1 MKALCVLGSTGSVGS
16 QVLQVVSSL
25 PDRFRVAA
33 LSAGG
38 NLDRLAQQVFEFTPE
53 VAVVGRAEAAQ
64 LLRQRLGSLGYRRP
78 LRVLAGTEGQ
88 AEAATHPAVDL
99 VVSASHGITGLVATY
114 EAIRAGKD
122 VALANKET
130 LVAAGA
136 LVMRAVREQGVNLLP
151 IDSEHSAIHQCL
163 RSGTPGEV
171 RRLILTASGGPF
183 LRSRQRDL
191 ERATPEQALKHP
203 VWNMGGRIS
212 VDSATLMNKGF
223 EVIEARWLFGLPQA
237 QIEVLIHPQST
248 VHSMLEFQDGSV
260 LAQLAVPDM
269 RIPIQ
274 YALTY
279 PDRLP
284 VDGGA
289 LTLELAGL
297 RRLHF
302 APPDRRRFPCLD
314 LGREALGK
322 GSAYTCALNAADEV
336 AVEAF
341 LARQLRF
348 TEIPRV
354 IEQVME
360 QTPPGQL
367 ESLDDVLVWDREA
380 RRCARARVRAIGKGP
395 SG

>member
-16 QVLQVVSSL
+16 KVLQVASSL
-25 PDRFRVAA
+25 PDHFRVAA
-33 LSAGG
+33 VSAGR
-38 NLDRLAQQVFEFTPE
+38 NLDRLAQQVVEFTPE
-53 VAVVGRAEAAQ
+53 MAVVGRAESAQ
-64 LLRQRLGSLGYRRP
+64 PLRQRLSSLGYRRP

-99 VVSASHGITGLVATY
+99 VVSAAHGVTGLVATY

-122 VALANKET
+122 VGLANKET

-136 LVMRAVREQGVNLLP
+136 LVMQAVRERGVSLLP

-163 RSGTPGEV
+163 RSGTAREV

-183 LRSRQRDL
+183 LRARKRDL
-191 ERATPEQALKHP
+191 DGVTPEQALKHP
-203 VWNMGGRIS
+203 VWNMGGRIT

-248 VHSMLEFQDGSV
+248 VHSMIEFCDGSV

-284 VDGGA
+284 VNGGG

-297 RRLHF
+297 RSLHF
-302 APPDRRRFPCLD
+302 ASPDRRRFPCLD

-322 GSAYTCALNAADEV
+322 GSAHTCALNAADEV

-341 LARQLRF
+341 LASQLRF

-354 IEQVME
+354 IERVME
-360 QTPPGQL
+360 RTSTGQL
-367 ESLDDVLVWDREA
+367 DSLDDVLAGDCEA
-380 RRCARARVRAIGKGP
+380 RRRARAEIRAIGKAR
-395 SG
+395 